1 MNIPVIKAL
10 LARDL
15 GMIRRSRA
23 LMLPMLFLP
32 TLLLVV
38 LPAAIGLS
46 ARERTLDVG
55 TFVNMLPE
63 RIAEPVMSAPPDERL
78 IILVLG
84 YMVAPLF
91 LIVPLMVSSV
101 LAADTF
107 AGEKERKT
115 LETLLHLPVAD
126 RDLYVAKLLS
136 TFIPSTAVAWIGFAV
151 FCVVSNVVCWPVM
164 GRIFI
169 PTKTWMLVIFWLAP
183 AVAAL
188 GLGVMVRVSLRVENT
203 QEAQQLGGA
212 VVLPMVVVA
221 VGQTTGL
228 LLAGPIVTMVVGLI
242 VWLIAGTLNWR
253 GMRAYRRNTMAA
265 RL

>member
-1 MNIPVIKAL
+1 MNRAVIRTL

-32 TLLLVV
+32 TLLLVL
-38 LPAAIGLS
+38 LPAAIGLA
-46 ARERTLDVG
+46 ARERSLDVD
-55 TFVNMLPE
+55 TFVKMLPDGL
-63 RIAEPVMSAPPDERL
+63 AEPVLAHPPDERL

-84 YMVAPLF
+84 YLVAPLF

-115 LETLLHLPVAD
+115 LETLLHLPVRD

-136 TFIPSTAVAWIGFAV
+136 TFLPSTAVSWVGFTV

-164 GRIFI
+164 QRVFL
-169 PTKTWMLVIFWLAP
+169 PTQTWMLVIFWLAP

-188 GLGVMVRVSLRVENT
+188 GLGIMVRVSIRVENT

-212 VVLPMVVVA
+212 VVLPFVVLA

-228 LLAGPIVTMVVGLI
+228 LLAGPVVTLVVGAV
-242 VWLIAGTLNWR
+242 VWVVAALLNVR
-253 GMRAYRRNTMAA
+253 GMQLYRRNSMAA

>member
-1 MNIPVIKAL
+1 VNRTVVRTL
-10 LARDL
+10 VARDL

-32 TLLLVV
+32 TLLLVI
-38 LPAAIGLS
+38 LPAVIGLA
-46 ARERTLDVG
+46 ARERSLSVD
-55 TFVNMLPE
+55 TFVKMLPG
-63 RIAEPVMSAPPDERL
+63 RLAEPVLAHPPDERL
-78 IILVLG
+78 IVLVLG

-115 LETLLHLPVAD
+115 LETLLHLPVSD
-126 RDLYVAKLLS
+126 RDLYVAKLLG
-136 TFIPSTAVAWIGFAV
+136 TFLPSTAVSWLGFTV

-164 GRIFI
+164 GRVFL
-169 PTKTWMLVIFWLAP
+169 PTTTWMIVIFWLAP

-188 GLGVMVRVSLRVENT
+188 GLGVMVRVSIRVENT

-212 VVLPMVVVA
+212 VVLPFVVIA

-228 LLAGPIVTMVVGLI
+228 LLAGPGPTLVVGAV
-242 VWLIAGTLNWR
+242 VWALAAFLNVR
-253 GMRAYRRNTMAA
+253 GMQLYQRSAMAA

>member
-1 MNIPVIKAL
+1 AGLRRRAEGSEPRRRLLRDRGPGQERGHRMNRSVIRTL

-32 TLLLVV
+32 TLLLVL
-38 LPAAIGLS
+38 LPAVIGLA
-46 ARERTLDVG
+46 ARERSLDVDR
-55 TFVNMLPE
+55 FVNMLPNGLADP
-63 RIAEPVMSAPPDERL
+63 ILSHPPDERL

-126 RDLYVAKLLS
+126 RDLYIAKLLS
-136 TFIPSTAVAWIGFAV
+136 TFVPSTAISWLGFVV

-164 GRIFI
+164 GRVFL
-169 PTKTWMLVIFWLAP
+169 PTVSWM
-183 AVAAL
+183 
-188 GLGVMVRVSLRVENT
+188 
-203 QEAQQLGGA
+203 
-212 VVLPMVVVA
+212 
-221 VGQTTGL
+221 
-228 LLAGPIVTMVVGLI
+228 
-242 VWLIAGTLNWR
+242 
-253 GMRAYRRNTMAA
+253 
-265 RL
+265 

>member
-1 MNIPVIKAL
+1 MNRSVVRAL

-32 TLLLVV
+32 TLLLVL
-38 LPAAIGLS
+38 LPAAIGLA
-46 ARERTLDVG
+46 ARERTLDVDQ
-55 TFVNMLPE
+55 FVDMLPG
-63 RIAEPVMSAPPDERL
+63 RLSDPILSHPPDERL

-115 LETLLHLPVAD
+115 LETLLHLPVSD
-126 RDLYVAKLLS
+126 RDLYIAKLLS
-136 TFIPSTAVAWIGFAV
+136 TFVPSTAISWLGFSV

-164 GRIFI
+164 ERVFL
-169 PTKTWMLVIFWLAP
+169 PTFTWMVVILWLAP

-188 GLGVMVRVSLRVENT
+188 GLGVMVRVSIRVQNT

-212 VVLPMVVVA
+212 VVLPFVVLA

-228 LLAGPIVTMVVGLI
+228 LLAGPLVTFVVGGI
-242 VWLIAGTLNWR
+242 VWLIAALLNIR
-253 GMRAYRRNTMAA
+253 GMQLYRRNTMAA

>member
-1 MNIPVIKAL
+1 VNRSVIRTL

-32 TLLLVV
+32 TLLLVI
-38 LPAAIGLS
+38 LPAAIGLA
-46 ARERTLDVG
+46 ARERTLDVDQ
-55 TFVNMLPE
+55 FVDMLPG
-63 RIAEPVMSAPPDERL
+63 RLADPVLSHPPDERL

-115 LETLLHLPVAD
+115 LETLLHLPVSD

-136 TFIPSTAVAWIGFAV
+136 TFVPSTAISWLGFVV

-164 GRIFI
+164 GRVFL
-169 PTKTWMLVIFWLAP
+169 PTTTWMIVILWLAP

-188 GLGVMVRVSLRVENT
+188 GLGVMVRVSIRVENT

-212 VVLPMVVVA
+212 VVLPFVVLA

-228 LLAGPIVTMVVGLI
+228 LLAGPLVTFVVGAV
-242 VWLIAGTLNWR
+242 VWVIAGLLNVR
-253 GMRAYRRNTMAA
+253 GMQLYRRSTMAA

>member
-1 MNIPVIKAL
+1 MNRSVIRTL

-32 TLLLVV
+32 TLLLVI
-38 LPAAIGLS
+38 LPAAIGLA
-46 ARERTLDVG
+46 ARERSLDVDR
-55 TFVNMLPE
+55 FIEMLPGGL
-63 RIAEPVMSAPPDERL
+63 ADPVLAHPPDERL

-115 LETLLHLPVAD
+115 LETLLHLPVSD

-136 TFIPSTAVAWIGFAV
+136 TFIPSTAISWLGFTV
-151 FCVVSNVVCWPVM
+151 FCIVSNIVCWPVM
-164 GRIFI
+164 GRIFL
-169 PTKTWMLVIFWLAP
+169 PTGTWMIVILWLAP

-188 GLGVMVRVSLRVENT
+188 GLGVMVRVSIRVENT

-212 VVLPMVVVA
+212 VVLPFVVIA

-228 LLAGPIVTMVVGLI
+228 LLAGPVVTMAVGSV
-242 VWLIAGTLNWR
+242 VWLIAALLNIR
-253 GMRAYRRNTMAA
+253 GMQLYRRSSMAA

>member
-1 MNIPVIKAL
+1 MNWSVIRAL
-10 LARDL
+10 LGRDL
-15 GMIRRSRA
+15 GMIRRSKA

-32 TLLLVV
+32 TLLLVI

-46 ARERTLDVG
+46 ARERTLDVD

-63 RIAEPVMSAPPDERL
+63 GIAGPVMAAPPEERL

-115 LETLLHLPVAD
+115 LETLLHLPLSD

-136 TFIPSTAVAWIGFAV
+136 TFLPSTAVAWVGFAV

-203 QEAQQLGGA
+203 QEAQQLGA

>member
-1 MNIPVIKAL
+1 MNRAVIRTL

-32 TLLLVV
+32 TLLLVL
-38 LPAAIGLS
+38 LPAAIGLA
-46 ARERTLDVG
+46 ARERSLDVD
-55 TFVNMLPE
+55 TFVKMLPDGL
-63 RIAEPVMSAPPDERL
+63 AEPVLAHPPDERL

-84 YMVAPLF
+84 YLVAPLF

-115 LETLLHLPVAD
+115 LETLLHLPVRD

-136 TFIPSTAVAWIGFAV
+136 TFLPSTAVSWVGFTV

-164 GRIFI
+164 QRVFL
-169 PTKTWMLVIFWLAP
+169 PTQTWMLVIFWLAP

-188 GLGVMVRVSLRVENT
+188 GLGIMVRVSIRVENT

-212 VVLPMVVVA
+212 VVLPFVVTLVVGAVVWVVA
-221 VGQTTGL
+221 AL
-228 LLAGPIVTMVVGLI
+228 LNV
-242 VWLIAGTLNWR
+242 R
-253 GMRAYRRNTMAA
+253 GMQLYRRNSMAA